1 MKSIAKAFLG
11 TCAAVAGAAAVFV
24 TLQHTTLGRE
34 TNSLPQFNV
43 QEAPVNRETRG
54 VTSYAP
60 IIKRAA
66 PSVVNISS
74 TRTVRMRQ
82 VPMIDPFR
90 FFGPGFGGPSDQ
102 GQGGAT
108 RTMKEQSLGSGVI
121 VSSDGYVLT
130 ANHVVQGS
138 DPDGVK
144 VQVTSTG
151 KEYNAKIVGT
161 DPPTDVAVLKIDAK
175 ELPAITI
182 ADSDKLQVGDVV
194 LAIGQPF
201 GLPHTVTMG
210 IVSAVQRSLGIYGE
224 GGYEDFIQTDAAINE
239 GNSGGALID
248 AEGRLV
254 GINTAI
260 YSPSGGNAG
269 IGFAVPV
276 NMARGVM
283 ERLIKYGKVTR
294 GYLGVN
300 LSPDPLTPG
309 LARQLRLP
317 DQDGALIT
325 DVMPNSP
332 ASKAGLED
340 YDVVRE
346 IDGKKVKDS
355 QQLRLYVAQQS
366 PGEKVTMKVLRSKPG
381 GRPSEQTIT
390 ATLGTLPGNVARR
403 SNSNPDD
410 NNDTTSAHD
419 ALDGVEVTD
428 IDANARRQF
437 GIPANVRGALVTN
450 VDENSPSAEAGLRQG
465 DVIQEI
471 DRQPVRDANAAV
483 QLSDKAGDE
492 KEVLLRV
499 WRGQG
504 GRGGSTVIVVQ
515 NPK

>member
-1 MKSIAKAFLG
+1 M
-11 TCAAVAGAAAVFV
+11 CAAVAGGVAVFV
-24 TLQHTTLGRE
+24 ALQYTTLGRE
-34 TNSLPQFNV
+34 TNSVPQFNV
-43 QEAPVNRETRG
+43 QEAPINRETRG

-60 IIKRAA
+60 VIRKAA

-82 VPMIDPFR
+82 PTFDPFR
-90 FFGPGFGGPSDQ
+90 FFGPNFGGPDDQ
-102 GQGGAT
+102 GQGGGT
-108 RTMKEQSLGSGVI
+108 RPLKEQSLGSGVI
-121 VSSDGYVLT
+121 VSADGYVLT

-138 DPDGVK
+138 DPNGVK

-151 KEYNAKIVGT
+151 KEYNARIIGT

-175 ELPAITI
+175 DLPAVTI
-182 ADSDKLQVGDVV
+182 ADSDKLEVGDVV

-201 GLPHTVTMG
+201 GLAHTVTMG
-210 IVSAVQRSLGIYGE
+210 IVSAVGRNLGIYGE

-254 GINTAI
+254 GINTAKL
-260 YSPSGGNAG
+260 SPSGGNAG

-276 NMARGVM
+276 DMARGVM

-300 LSPDPLTPG
+300 LAPEPLTSG
-309 LARQLRLP
+309 LAQQLKLP
-317 DQDGALIT
+317 DQDGAMVN

-332 ASKAGLED
+332 ASKAGLET
-340 YDVVRE
+340 YDVIRE

-366 PGEKVTMKVLRSKPG
+366 PGTKVTMQVLRSKPG

-390 ATLGTLPGNVARR
+390 ATLATLPGNVARR
-403 SNSNPDD
+403 GNNNNEGNTD
-410 NNDTTSAHD
+410 NASTSD

-428 IDANARRQF
+428 LDANARRQF
-437 GIPANVRGALVTN
+437 GIPTNVRGALVTS
-450 VDENSPSAEAGLRQG
+450 VDENSPSAEAGLHEG
-465 DVIQEI
+465 DVILEI
-471 DRQPVRDANAAV
+471 DRQAVRDANAAV
-483 QLSDKAGDE
+483 QLSEKAADE

-499 WRGQG
+499 WRGRG